1 MKEKFI
7 DKVKK
12 IQQEN
17 KGKIVLVRSGIF
29 FCGYGKDAVIVIKL
43 INYKPICAQEG
54 ICKIGI
60 PVNCFK
66 EVIPRLV
73 ETGYSYIVFDY
84 TKETKEIKEIY
95 RIEGEEISEEKQ
107 NIDCETCW
115 YGKNR
120 FKSTEEY
127 LKELQKLM
135 EKEK

>member
-29 FCGYGKDAVIVIKL
+29 FCGYRKDAVIVNKL

-66 EVIPRLV
+66 EVTPRLV

-95 RIEGEEISEEKQ
+95 RIEGEKISEEKQ

-120 FKSTEEY
+120 FKSTDI
-127 LKELQKLM
+127 
-135 EKEK
+135 